1 MVLPTV
7 NKVAHPV
14 SPKYFGS
21 AWRFRQEHKM
31 DYQNNT
37 PFIEIS
43 ASSLNIDAIVASF
56 ADDAELNESLRSATV
71 LIVPTDLGLEY
82 EGPAFPLSTRE
93 LFQFLRTGF
102 ADKATVE
109 VAVRDEDFREFDYRS
124 DCLILPVLYISSQF
138 WVPLAVNLLG
148 AYIYDK
154 FKNRLGSNASRTVK
168 SEIHFTDPSGA
179 QVTFKYEGSAS
190 TYEKVSAD
198 HLRELGVWLEG
209 VQLPND
215 DK

>member
-1 MVLPTV
+1 M
-7 NKVAHPV
+7 
-14 SPKYFGS
+14 
-21 AWRFRQEHKM
+21 E
-31 DYQNNT
+31 DQNNT
-37 PFIEIS
+37 PLIDIS
-43 ASSLNIDAIVASF
+43 ASSLDIDALVASF
-56 ADDAELNESLRSATV
+56 AGDAELNESVRSASV

-93 LFQFLRTGF
+93 IFRHLSAGF

-109 VAVRDEDFREFDYRS
+109 VAARDEEFKEFDYRS
-124 DCLILPVLYISSQF
+124 DCLIFPVLYISSHIL
-138 WVPLAVNLLG
+138 VPLAVNLLG
-148 AYIYDK
+148 TYIYDK
-154 FKNRLGSNASRTVK
+154 FKHRPGSNASGTVK

-179 QVTFKYEGSAS
+179 QVTLKYEGSAS

-209 VQLPND
+209 AQLPDD